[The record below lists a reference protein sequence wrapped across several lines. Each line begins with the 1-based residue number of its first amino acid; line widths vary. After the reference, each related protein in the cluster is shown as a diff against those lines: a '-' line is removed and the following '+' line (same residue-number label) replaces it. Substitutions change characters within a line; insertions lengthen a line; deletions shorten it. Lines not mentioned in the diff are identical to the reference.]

1 MADTRTGLPVKTLA
15 LGDVAAK
22 IVDAAGTNLL
32 AVAADGSVT
41 AVVTATDLDIR
52 NLAPATDTVA
62 IGDGTDTLAV
72 NADGSINAVV
82 TATDLDIRALASGT
96 DSVTVVATDL
106 DVRDL
111 THVSDSV
118 KIGDGTDL
126 LAVNADGSINVVVN
140 STAATPVAFV
150 DDENV
155 VAQNATENY
164 DRIITDT
171 KTFTGGTLKVGSLGA
186 CKIKVGAWDGA
197 AYVATKTRTFFQAA
211 GLNPDHDLSWLV
223 HLGDATATVRV
234 AVTNLDNETNV
245 SVAFN
250 GFEI

>member
-52 NLAPATDTVA
+52 NL
-62 IGDGTDTLAV
+62 
-72 NADGSINAVV
+72 
-82 TATDLDIRALASGT
+82 
-96 DSVTVVATDL
+96 
-106 DVRDL
+106 

-118 KIGDGTDL
+118 QIGDGTDL
-126 LAVNADGSINVVVN
+126 LTVNADGSINVVVN

-155 VAQNATENY
+155 VAQNATETV